1 MRNVISAM
9 KAAVIAAPSAIV
21 NQSDIV
27 FSFQEVGQ
35 GMGQVVPSGR
45 RLKATASDCMATRS
59 PLMGEQSAA
68 GDAEISW
75 LLGGRYVSAASR
87 PYLRSRP

>member
-27 FSFQEVGQ
+27 FSFQEVG
-35 GMGQVVPSGR
+35 
-45 RLKATASDCMATRS
+45 KEWARS
-59 PLMGEQSAA
+59 SHPP
-68 GDAEISW
+68 
-75 LLGGRYVSAASR
+75 GG
-87 PYLRSRP
+87 